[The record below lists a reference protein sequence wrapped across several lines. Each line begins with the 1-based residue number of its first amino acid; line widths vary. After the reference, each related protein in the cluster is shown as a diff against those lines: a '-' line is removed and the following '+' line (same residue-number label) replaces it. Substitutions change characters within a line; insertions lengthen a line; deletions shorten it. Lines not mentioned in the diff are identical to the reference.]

1 MTQESSLQAIMFRYD
16 PQIRGVRAQGP
27 RDTLSLRLVL
37 GAIATPP
44 YVLAAARAVLG
55 RSSFGAEDL
64 LFRYPAAELL
74 DPGEELWQGV
84 EVEAVDEV
92 AHVPERAFEQ
102 LVVTAIRTLLADGPP
117 SGQGGVDEPTRATV
131 SAMLGEIEARHGAS

>member
-1 MTQESSLQAIMFRYD
+1 MTPESSLQAIIFRYD

-37 GAIATPP
+37 GAIASPP
-44 YVLAAARAVLG
+44 YVLTAAR
-55 RSSFGAEDL
+55 
-64 LFRYPAAELL
+64 AAELL

-117 SGQGGVDEPTRATV
+117 AGQGGVDEPTRATV